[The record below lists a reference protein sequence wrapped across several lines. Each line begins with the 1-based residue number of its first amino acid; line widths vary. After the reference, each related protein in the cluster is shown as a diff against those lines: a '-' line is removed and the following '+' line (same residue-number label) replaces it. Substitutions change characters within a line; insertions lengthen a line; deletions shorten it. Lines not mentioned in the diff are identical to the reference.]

1 MNKASFRVLVLGLG
15 LILAFIGAAF
25 KAKSTITT
33 TYWFEVSA
41 DGEDIISYHGTTAT
55 GCNEPSGDYC
65 LLGFEAEDIEDPN
78 AMTPE
83 LKEEVEAD
91 PLSYE
96 DDQRYKE

>member
-1 MNKASFRVLVLGLG
+1 MTKTSFRVLALGLA
-15 LILAFIGAAF
+15 LILAFIGTAF
-25 KAKSTITT
+25 RAESNTT
-33 TYWFEVSA
+33 TYWFEVSEN
-41 DGEDIISYHGTTAT
+41 GEDIISYHGTTAS

-65 LLGFEAEDIEDPN
+65 LLGFDAEDVENPE
-78 AMTPE
+78 AMTPA